1 MEWSSDQQQQLL
13 DLVTR
18 RHERDRLRIRLDEA
32 KQTRVKKQA
41 RQTELAARLAN
52 EQADVDRLNRLSW
65 PALYHSILNQKQERL
80 TREEAEF
87 AEAQLA
93 YADGN
98 EQLRQAT
105 EDANTLMQQLADYAS
120 VAVDT
125 DYSALI
131 AQKQALL
138 HLRWDETGRTYDQ
151 LTKAVE
157 EADRLLIET
166 NEANEA
172 ASAVSNQLTKTHN
185 LLLEARQLGY
195 FDMFGGA
202 LTSLIKLNKLDQVR
216 RQTHELT
223 KALNQFSSEYADV
236 GRTLRHTID
245 LDGWSRA
252 GEVLF
257 DNIFMDMDT
266 QSRIDRAISTI
277 EGLQHTFVPIV
288 DELTG
293 QSGSLTHSLAN
304 KADALRTF
312 LERA

>member
-32 KQTRVKKQA
+32 KQTKAKKQA
-41 RQTELAARLAN
+41 RQTKLAAHLAN
-52 EQADVDRLNRLSW
+52 EQADVDRLNGLSW
-65 PALYHSILNQKQERL
+65 LALYYSILNQKQERL
-80 TREEAEF
+80 TCEEAEV
-87 AEAQLA
+87 AEAELA
-93 YADGN
+93 YADGT

-120 VAVDT
+120 VDT

-138 HLRWDETGRTYDQ
+138 LLRWDETGRTYDR

-166 NEANEA
+166 NEASGA
-172 ASAVSNQLTKTHN
+172 ASAVLNQLTKTHN
-185 LLLEARQLGY
+185 MLLEARQLGY

-202 LTSLIKLNKLDQVR
+202 LTSLIKLDKLDQVR

-257 DNIFMDMDT
+257 DNIFTDMDT

-288 DELTG
+288 GELAQ

-304 KADALRTF
+304 KADALRAF